1 MAWWGSNGAPQ
12 PVTYP
17 ELPSPRT
24 KEDFERLADDCFEQL
39 MRLEKEGP
47 EAGWTSIDFQAT
59 NGEEEVRIW
68 DKTVSGSPVNCVKT
82 QGVIPCSPMNL
93 FKVMC
98 EEDLAKRQE
107 YEKECSCYEI
117 VREVTPEIA
126 ITRARY
132 KAPFPVTSREVVAF
146 RARRRLPGGG
156 YVSFGKSINYDE
168 CLTDS
173 SHVRAALHLVGAIC
187 RPIPGEPNRCMLT
200 RIAQLDPKGN
210 IPTMVVNA
218 TKKKSGTSVILL
230 RKVIRRRNLPP
241 AVEEETDEPGSEE
254 EEDDEEE
261 EEDREEEVGASTRG
275 EEVDV
280 YVAHTSGVVVR
291 PDHAQPA
298 PPRHIAAAID
308 HSAEGK
314 GKEKETT
321 GSVAVAT
328 TSTGDAE
335 AGDEV
340 YYEAASSLPWD
351 ERPFK
356 QMYGQHRDEVNQIVS
371 SLQQSMNR
379 LEQLSLSNE
388 QKLQTL
394 ERMCADLVS
403 SRDRALVN
411 VQQQQQ
417 SSTRPLV
424 DFTNLSWGTLAFLAV
439 WPVVAYS
446 AYDLL
451 YSRMRP
457 PRK

>member
-1 MAWWGSNGAPQ
+1 MAWWGSNGAPE

-17 ELPSPRT
+17 ELPSPLT

-68 DKTVSGSPVNCVKT
+68 DKTVSGSPVNCIKT

-117 VREVTPEIA
+117 VREITPEIA

-230 RKVIRRRNLPP
+230 RKVIRKRNLPP
-241 AVEEETDEPGSEE
+241 AVEEETDEAVSEE
-254 EEDDEEE
+254 EEEEE
-261 EEDREEEVGASTRG
+261 VREEEVEAPTRG
-275 EEVDV
+275 EEVEQGV
-280 YVAHTSGVVVR
+280 THTSAVARR

-298 PPRHIAAAID
+298 PPRHIATVATN
-308 HSAEGK
+308 HSTEGK
-314 GKEKETT
+314 GKEKETD
-321 GSVAVAT
+321 SVVIAT

-335 AGDEV
+335 VGDEIF
-340 YYEAASSLPWD
+340 YEAASSLPWD

-371 SLQQSMNR
+371 SLQQSISR

-403 SRDRALVN
+403 SRDRALVH
-411 VQQQQQ
+411 VQHQ

-446 AYDLL
+446 AYDILS
-451 YSRMRP
+451 SRMRP

>member
-1 MAWWGSNGAPQ
+1 MSWWGSNGAPQ
-12 PVTYP
+12 PVVYP
-17 ELPSPRT
+17 ELPSPIT
-24 KEDFERLADDCFEQL
+24 KADFERLADECFEQL
-39 MRLEKEGP
+39 MCLEKEGS
-47 EAGWTSIDFQAT
+47 EAGWTTVDFQAT
-59 NGEEEVRIW
+59 NGEEEVKIW
-68 DKTVSGSPVNCVKT
+68 DKTISGSPVNCIKT
-82 QGVIPCSPMNL
+82 QGVIPCSPVNL

-117 VREVTPEIA
+117 VREITPEIA

-156 YVSFGKSINYDE
+156 YVSFGKSINWDE

-230 RKVIRRRNLPP
+230 RKVIRKRNLPP
-241 AVEEETDEPGSEE
+241 TVGEEENGEEESETDEDKEVAEQQTAAGSAVHSGGDEAVAAAPSHVAPEE
-254 EEDDEEE
+254 
-261 EEDREEEVGASTRG
+261 S
-275 EEVDV
+275 
-280 YVAHTSGVVVR
+280 AHSKQ
-291 PDHAQPA
+291 PAQPRVTHTTVGTA
-298 PPRHIAAAID
+298 TD
-308 HSAEGK
+308 K
-314 GKEKETT
+314 GKEK
-321 GSVAVAT
+321 V
-328 TSTGDAE
+328 DDE
-335 AGDEV
+335 AGDDIF
-340 YYEAASSLPWD
+340 YEAASSLPWD

-371 SLQQSMNR
+371 SLQQSLSR

-388 QKLQTL
+388 QRLQSL
-394 ERMCADLVS
+394 ERMCADMMG
-403 SRDRALVN
+403 SRNA
-411 VQQQQQ
+411 QQQAP
-417 SSTRPLV
+417 RPPLV

-446 AYDLL
+446 AYDLVA
-451 YSRMRP
+451 SRMRP